1 MDELGGTKRSVG
13 LTVSTL
19 YKKSNRQIVDIQ
31 VEGIIKALD
40 AKISQA
46 HESGF
51 NSISMELPTN
61 FAINN
66 MAKADAQILIYSMVL
81 DILVRSEDSGGKGFD
96 EKKIRLEQ
104 TATKTIL
111 HIRWQNGMDA
121 EEKKERLSLI
131 AKFTTRGDLK

>member
-1 MDELGGTKRSVG
+1 MDDGSVNKRPVG
-13 LTVSTL
+13 LTVTAL

-81 DILVRSEDSGGKGFD
+81 DILVRPEDNGGKGFD
-96 EKKIRLEQ
+96 EKKVRFEQ
-104 TATKTIL
+104 TATKTLL
-111 HIRWQNGMDA
+111 HVRWQNGMDA
-121 EEKKERLSLI
+121 DEKKERLMLI
-131 AKFTTRGDLK
+131 ARFTSRDGK